1 MVLVTRTAA
10 LRSVTQYEVDADGVP
25 RISVLEMLRYRRFVD
40 LATATAALGCGRKSL
55 RDWELRRSTPTRES
69 QKKLET
75 LFGRP
80 WAELC
85 RTAPRHGIPRKATR

>member
-1 MVLVTRTAA
+1 MVLVARTAA

-25 RISVLEMLRYRRFVD
+25 RISVLAMLRYRRFVD

-69 QKKLET
+69 QKSSKLC
-75 LFGRP
+75 LAGPGRNY
-80 WAELC
+80 A
-85 RTAPRHGIPRKATR
+85 APHRVTEFHER